1 MNEYAYIMS
10 VKQRKLKSVK
20 NENSEDEKKDTGEGQ
35 DMQNKEE
42 IFDAIAGK
50 YGKEYMLRQMA
61 EECSEL
67 SQAALKYIRA
77 ARRETPMR
85 IDEAIEHLTEEIADV
100 RVMIDAV
107 TATVLSERDVDDAQA
122 IKEQKLDR
130 WKTRMIDG
138 DMDED
143 RW

>member
-1 MNEYAYIMS
+1 
-10 VKQRKLKSVK
+10 
-20 NENSEDEKKDTGEGQ
+20 
-35 DMQNKEE
+35 MQNKEE
-42 IFDAIAGK
+42 IFEAIAGK

-77 ARRETPMR
+77 ARKETPMR

-100 RVMIDAV
+100 SLIIDAV
-107 TATVLSERDVDDAQA
+107 SATVLNWRDVNDVQA

-130 WKTRMIDG
+130 WKKRMIDG

>member
-1 MNEYAYIMS
+1 
-10 VKQRKLKSVK
+10 
-20 NENSEDEKKDTGEGQ
+20 
-35 DMQNKEE
+35 MQNKEE
-42 IFDAIAGK
+42 IFKAISEK

-77 ARRETPMR
+77 VRNETPMR

-100 RVMIDAV
+100 RLMIDAV
-107 TATVLSERDVDDAQA
+107 SATVLTEHDVDDVQA
-122 IKEQKLDR
+122 IKGRKLER
-130 WKTRMIDG
+130 WKKRMIDG

>member
-1 MNEYAYIMS
+1 
-10 VKQRKLKSVK
+10 
-20 NENSEDEKKDTGEGQ
+20 
-35 DMQNKEE
+35 MQNKEE
-42 IFDAIAGK
+42 IFEAIAGK

-67 SQAALKYIRA
+67 AQAVFKYIRA
-77 ARRETPMR
+77 ARKETPMR

-100 RVMIDAV
+100 RLMIDAV
-107 TATVLSERDVDDAQA
+107 SATVLSERDVDDVQA

-130 WKTRMIDG
+130 WKNRMIDG

>member
-1 MNEYAYIMS
+1 
-10 VKQRKLKSVK
+10 
-20 NENSEDEKKDTGEGQ
+20 
-35 DMQNKEE
+35 MQNKEE
-42 IFDAIAGK
+42 IFEAIAWK
-50 YGKEYMLRQMA
+50 YGNKYILRQMA

-67 SQAALKYIRA
+67 AQAALKYIRA
-77 ARRETPMR
+77 DLKETPMR

-100 RVMIDAV
+100 RLMIDAV
-107 TATVLSERDVDDAQA
+107 SATVLSERNVDDVQA

-130 WKTRMIDG
+130 WKKRMIDG

>member
-1 MNEYAYIMS
+1 MLHK
-10 VKQRKLKSVK
+10 V
-20 NENSEDEKKDTGEGQ
+20 
-35 DMQNKEE
+35 E
-42 IFDAIAGK
+42 IFEAISEK
-50 YGKEYMLRQMA
+50 YGKLYMLRQMA

-67 SQAALKYIRA
+67 AQAALKYIRA
-77 ARRETPMR
+77 LRNETPMR

-100 RVMIDAV
+100 RLMIDAV
-107 TATVLSERDVDDAQA
+107 SATMLSERDVEDVQA

-130 WKTRMIDG
+130 WKARMIDG

>member
-1 MNEYAYIMS
+1 
-10 VKQRKLKSVK
+10 
-20 NENSEDEKKDTGEGQ
+20 
-35 DMQNKEE
+35 MQNKEE

-50 YGKEYMLRQMA
+50 YGKEYMLRQLA

-77 ARRETPMR
+77 ARKETPMR
-85 IDEAIEHLTEEIADV
+85 TDEAIEHIVEEIADV
-100 RVMIDAV
+100 SLMIDAV
-107 TATVLSERDVDDAQA
+107 SATVLSERDVDNVQA

>member
-1 MNEYAYIMS
+1 
-10 VKQRKLKSVK
+10 
-20 NENSEDEKKDTGEGQ
+20 
-35 DMQNKEE
+35 MQNKEE

-50 YGKEYMLRQMA
+50 YGKEYMLRQLA

-77 ARRETPMR
+77 ARKETPMR

-100 RVMIDAV
+100 LLMIDAV
-107 TATVLSERDVDDAQA
+107 SATVLSERDVDDVQE

-130 WKTRMIDG
+130 WKTRMVYG
-138 DMDED
+138 NMDED

>member
-1 MNEYAYIMS
+1 
-10 VKQRKLKSVK
+10 
-20 NENSEDEKKDTGEGQ
+20 
-35 DMQNKEE
+35 MQNKEE

-50 YGKEYMLRQMA
+50 YGKEYMLRQLA

-77 ARRETPMR
+77 ARKETPMR

-100 RVMIDAV
+100 RLMIDAV
-107 TATVLSERDVDDAQA
+107 SATVITWRDCDAVIE
-122 IKEQKLDR
+122 IKEKKRDR
-130 WKTRMIDG
+130 WKKRMIDG

>member
-1 MNEYAYIMS
+1 
-10 VKQRKLKSVK
+10 
-20 NENSEDEKKDTGEGQ
+20 
-35 DMQNKEE
+35 MQNKEE
-42 IFDAIAGK
+42 IFESISEK

-77 ARRETPMR
+77 LRNETPMR

-100 RVMIDAV
+100 CLMIDAV
-107 TATVLSERDVDDAQA
+107 SATVLSERDVDDVQA
-122 IKEQKLDR
+122 IKEQKLER
-130 WKTRMIDG
+130 WKKRMIDG
-138 DMDED
+138 DMDEE

>member
-1 MNEYAYIMS
+1 MLDK
-10 VKQRKLKSVK
+10 V
-20 NENSEDEKKDTGEGQ
+20 
-35 DMQNKEE
+35 E
-42 IFDAIAGK
+42 IFEAIAGK

-67 SQAALKYIRA
+67 AQAALKYIRA
-77 ARRETPMR
+77 GRKETPMR

-100 RVMIDAV
+100 RLMIDAV
-107 TATVLSERDVDDAQA
+107 SATVLTWRDVDDMQA

-130 WKTRMIDG
+130 WKTRMVDG
-138 DMDED
+138 DMEED

>member
-1 MNEYAYIMS
+1 
-10 VKQRKLKSVK
+10 
-20 NENSEDEKKDTGEGQ
+20 
-35 DMQNKEE
+35 MQNKDE
-42 IFDAIAGK
+42 IFKAISEK
-50 YGKEYMLRQMA
+50 YGKEYMLRQLA

-77 ARRETPMR
+77 VRKETPMR

-100 RVMIDAV
+100 RLMIDAV
-107 TATVLSERDVDDAQA
+107 SATVLTWRDVDDMQA

-130 WKTRMIDG
+130 WKTRMVDG

-143 RW
+143 MW

>member
-1 MNEYAYIMS
+1 
-10 VKQRKLKSVK
+10 
-20 NENSEDEKKDTGEGQ
+20 
-35 DMQNKEE
+35 MQNKEE

-50 YGKEYMLRQMA
+50 YGKEYMLRQLA

-77 ARRETPMR
+77 ARKETPMR
-85 IDEAIEHLTEEIADV
+85 TDEAIEHIVEEIADV
-100 RVMIDAV
+100 SLMIDAV
-107 TATVLSERDVDDAQA
+107 SATVLSERDVDNVQA

-130 WKTRMIDG
+130 WKTRMIDS

>member
-1 MNEYAYIMS
+1 
-10 VKQRKLKSVK
+10 
-20 NENSEDEKKDTGEGQ
+20 
-35 DMQNKEE
+35 MQNNKE
-42 IFDAIAGK
+42 IFEAIAMK
-50 YGKEYMLRQMA
+50 YGKEYMFRQLA

-67 SQAALKYIRA
+67 TQAALKYIRA
-77 ARRETPMR
+77 LRNETPMR

-107 TATVLSERDVDDAQA
+107 TATVLSERDVDNVLG

-130 WKTRMIDG
+130 WKKRLIDG

>member
-1 MNEYAYIMS
+1 
-10 VKQRKLKSVK
+10 
-20 NENSEDEKKDTGEGQ
+20 
-35 DMQNKEE
+35 MQNKDE
-42 IFDAIAGK
+42 IFIAISEK

-67 SQAALKYIRA
+67 AQAALKYIRVL
-77 ARRETPMR
+77 RNETPMR

-100 RVMIDAV
+100 RLMIDAV
-107 TATVLSERDVDDAQA
+107 SATVLSERDVDDVQA

-130 WKTRMIDG
+130 WKKRMIDG
-138 DMDED
+138 VMDED

>member
-1 MNEYAYIMS
+1 
-10 VKQRKLKSVK
+10 
-20 NENSEDEKKDTGEGQ
+20 
-35 DMQNKEE
+35 MQNKDE
-42 IFDAIAGK
+42 IFKAISEK
-50 YGKEYMLRQMA
+50 YGKEYMLRQLA

-77 ARRETPMR
+77 VRKETPMR

-100 RVMIDAV
+100 RLMIDAV
-107 TATVLSERDVDDAQA
+107 SATVLSERNVDDVQE
-122 IKEQKLDR
+122 INEQKLDR
-130 WKTRMIDG
+130 WKTRMVYG

>member
-1 MNEYAYIMS
+1 
-10 VKQRKLKSVK
+10 
-20 NENSEDEKKDTGEGQ
+20 
-35 DMQNKEE
+35 MQNKEE

-107 TATVLSERDVDDAQA
+107 TATVLSERDVDDVLG

-138 DMDED
+138 VMDED

>member
-1 MNEYAYIMS
+1 
-10 VKQRKLKSVK
+10 
-20 NENSEDEKKDTGEGQ
+20 
-35 DMQNKEE
+35 MQNKEE
-42 IFDAIAGK
+42 IFEAITGK

-77 ARRETPMR
+77 VRKETPMR

-100 RVMIDAV
+100 SLIIDAV
-107 TATVLSERDVDDAQA
+107 SATVLSECNVDDVQE
-122 IKEQKLDR
+122 IKEQKLER
-130 WKTRMIDG
+130 WKKRMIDG
-138 DMDED
+138 DMYED

>member
-1 MNEYAYIMS
+1 
-10 VKQRKLKSVK
+10 
-20 NENSEDEKKDTGEGQ
+20 
-35 DMQNKEE
+35 MQNKEE
-42 IFDAIAGK
+42 IFEAISGK

-77 ARRETPMR
+77 VRKETPMR
-85 IDEAIEHLTEEIADV
+85 IVEAIEHLTEEIADV
-100 RVMIDAV
+100 RLMIDAV
-107 TATVLSERDVDDAQA
+107 SATVLSERDVDDVHA
-122 IKEQKLDR
+122 IKEQKLER
-130 WKTRMIDG
+130 WKKRMIDG

>member
-1 MNEYAYIMS
+1 MD
-10 VKQRKLKSVK
+10 
-20 NENSEDEKKDTGEGQ
+20 DEKY
-35 DMQNKEE
+35 
-42 IFDAIAGK
+42 IFAGVFEK
-50 YGKEYMLRQMA
+50 HGKLYMLRQLA

-67 SQAALKYIRA
+67 AQAALKYIRA
-77 ARRETPMR
+77 LRNETPMR
-85 IDEAIEHLTEEIADV
+85 TDEAIEHLTEEIADV
-100 RVMIDAV
+100 RLMIDAV
-107 TATVLSERDVDDAQA
+107 SATVLSVRDVDDVQT

>member
-1 MNEYAYIMS
+1 
-10 VKQRKLKSVK
+10 
-20 NENSEDEKKDTGEGQ
+20 
-35 DMQNKEE
+35 MQNKDE
-42 IFDAIAGK
+42 IFKAISEK

-77 ARRETPMR
+77 ARKETPMR
-85 IDEAIEHLTEEIADV
+85 TDEAIEHLTEEIADV
-100 RVMIDAV
+100 RLMIDAV
-107 TATVLSERDVDDAQA
+107 SATVLSERNVDDVQA

-130 WKTRMIDG
+130 WKTRMVYG
-138 DMDED
+138 NMDEE

>member
-1 MNEYAYIMS
+1 
-10 VKQRKLKSVK
+10 
-20 NENSEDEKKDTGEGQ
+20 
-35 DMQNKEE
+35 MQNKEE
-42 IFDAIAGK
+42 IFEAIAGK

-61 EECSEL
+61 EECSER
-67 SQAALKYIRA
+67 SQAALKCICA

-100 RVMIDAV
+100 RLMIDAV
-107 TATVLSERDVDDAQA
+107 SATVLSVRDVDNVQA

-130 WKTRMIDG
+130 WKKRMIDG

>member
-1 MNEYAYIMS
+1 MLDKI
-10 VKQRKLKSVK
+10 
-20 NENSEDEKKDTGEGQ
+20 
-35 DMQNKEE
+35 E
-42 IFDAIAGK
+42 ILDHIAGK
-50 YGKEYMLRQMA
+50 YGKEYILRQLS

-77 ARRETPMR
+77 VRKETPMR

-100 RVMIDAV
+100 RLMIDAV
-107 TATVLSERDVDDAQA
+107 SATVLTWRDVDDMQA
-122 IKEQKLDR
+122 IKEQKLAR
-130 WKTRMIDG
+130 WKTRMIDC

>member
-1 MNEYAYIMS
+1 
-10 VKQRKLKSVK
+10 
-20 NENSEDEKKDTGEGQ
+20 
-35 DMQNKEE
+35 MQNKEE
-42 IFDAIAGK
+42 IFEAIAGE
-50 YGKEYMLRQMA
+50 YGEEYMLRQMA

-77 ARRETPMR
+77 VRKETPMR

-100 RVMIDAV
+100 RLMIDAV
-107 TATVLSERDVDDAQA
+107 SATVLSERNVDDVQA

-130 WKTRMIDG
+130 WKKRMIDC

>member
-1 MNEYAYIMS
+1 
-10 VKQRKLKSVK
+10 
-20 NENSEDEKKDTGEGQ
+20 
-35 DMQNKEE
+35 MQNKDE
-42 IFDAIAGK
+42 IFKAISEK
-50 YGKEYMLRQMA
+50 YGKEYMLRQLA
-61 EECSEL
+61 EECGEL

-77 ARRETPMR
+77 VRKETPMR

-100 RVMIDAV
+100 RLMIEAV
-107 TATVLSERDVDDAQA
+107 SDTVLSERDVDDVQA

-130 WKTRMIDG
+130 WKKRLIDG

>member
-1 MNEYAYIMS
+1 
-10 VKQRKLKSVK
+10 
-20 NENSEDEKKDTGEGQ
+20 
-35 DMQNKEE
+35 MQNKEE
-42 IFDAIAGK
+42 IFKAISEK

-77 ARRETPMR
+77 ARKETPMR
-85 IDEAIEHLTEEIADV
+85 TDEAIEHLTEEIADV
-100 RVMIDAV
+100 LLMIDAV
-107 TATVLSERDVDDAQA
+107 SATVLSERDVDDVQE

-130 WKTRMIDG
+130 WKTRMVYG
-138 DMDED
+138 NMDEE

>member
-1 MNEYAYIMS
+1 
-10 VKQRKLKSVK
+10 
-20 NENSEDEKKDTGEGQ
+20 
-35 DMQNKEE
+35 MQNKEE
-42 IFDAIAGK
+42 IFEAISGK

-77 ARRETPMR
+77 ARKETPMR

-100 RVMIDAV
+100 RLMIDAV
-107 TATVLSERDVDDAQA
+107 SAIVLSERDVDDVQA
-122 IKEQKLDR
+122 INEQKLDR
-130 WKTRMIDG
+130 WKTRMVDG

-143 RW
+143 MW

>member
-1 MNEYAYIMS
+1 
-10 VKQRKLKSVK
+10 
-20 NENSEDEKKDTGEGQ
+20 
-35 DMQNKEE
+35 MQNKEE
-42 IFDAIAGK
+42 IFEAISGK

-67 SQAALKYIRA
+67 AQAALKYIRA
-77 ARRETPMR
+77 VRNETPMR

-100 RVMIDAV
+100 RLMIDAV
-107 TATVLSERDVDDAQA
+107 STTVLSERDVDDVQA

-138 DMDED
+138 YMDED

>member
-42 IFDAIAGK
+42 IFEAISEK
-50 YGKEYMLRQMA
+50 YGKGYMLRQLA

-67 SQAALKYIRA
+67 AQAALKYIRVL
-77 ARRETPMR
+77 RNETPMR
-85 IDEAIEHLTEEIADV
+85 IDEALEHLTDEIADV
-100 RVMIDAV
+100 RLMIDAV
-107 TATVLSERDVDDAQA
+107 STSVLSWRDVDDMQA
-122 IKEQKLDR
+122 IKVQKLER

-143 RW
+143 MW

>member
-1 MNEYAYIMS
+1 
-10 VKQRKLKSVK
+10 
-20 NENSEDEKKDTGEGQ
+20 
-35 DMQNKEE
+35 MQNKEE
-42 IFDAIAGK
+42 IFEAIAGK

-77 ARRETPMR
+77 LRNETPMR

-100 RVMIDAV
+100 LLMIDAV
-107 TATVLSERDVDDAQA
+107 SATVLTWRDVDDVQG

-130 WKTRMIDG
+130 WKTRMVYG
-138 DMDED
+138 NMDEE

>member
-1 MNEYAYIMS
+1 MLDK
-10 VKQRKLKSVK
+10 V
-20 NENSEDEKKDTGEGQ
+20 
-35 DMQNKEE
+35 E
-42 IFDAIAGK
+42 IFEAISEK

-77 ARRETPMR
+77 LRNETPMR

-100 RVMIDAV
+100 RLMIDAV
-107 TATVLSERDVDDAQA
+107 STTVLTWRDVDDMQA
-122 IKEQKLDR
+122 IKEQKLER

-143 RW
+143 MW

>member
-1 MNEYAYIMS
+1 M
-10 VKQRKLKSVK
+10 L
-20 NENSEDEKKDTGEGQ
+20 D
-35 DMQNKEE
+35 KEE
-42 IFDAIAGK
+42 IFEAISEK
-50 YGKEYMLRQMA
+50 YGKEYMLRQLA

-77 ARRETPMR
+77 VRKETPMR

-100 RVMIDAV
+100 RLMIDAV
-107 TATVLSERDVDDAQA
+107 SATVLTWRDVDDMQS

-130 WKTRMIDG
+130 WKTRMVDG